1 MSQHSP
7 NPALFVRK
15 TQLEAGEH
23 NKNFLMLDR
32 DCLALITSKEADKVT
47 PLMSKIYLNLLN
59 APTCLRERDRVLR
72 FSGELQGETW
82 IKAWDQLCG
91 LLGVAS
97 ATANKALT
105 WLHEKGIIGY
115 FAGKNGVGIRI
126 FLNRAASSIAN
137 NARDRK
143 TGRPQKVLT
152 FPVASS
158 TASRASLSEAAFKDN
173 YVGLETQDTFIKPAA
188 PKAGANREN
197 LSEQGT
203 HSNQPTL
210 SDPPSQDVLPESVFA
225 DVLSRILTE
234 IKPAL
239 RSASQEAARVE
250 HERTREWLEKRGLPK
265 AARVAQHEAYAAMA
279 RHGLIKKSAGNRD
292 SQRHSQAEVG
302 RGNRAVTE
310 PRLLTS
316 EEIEEMAHAC
326 VALRESRGQSI
337 KDTLHEM
344 SLSAGGFMKDEDVPK
359 VEAATAVLLK
369 QGSENS

>member
-1 MSQHSP
+1 MSQYSP

-59 APTCLRERDRVLR
+59 APTCVRERDRVLR

-105 WLHEKGIIGY
+105 WLHKEGVIGY

-126 FLNRAASSIAN
+126 FLNRAASSISN
-137 NARDRK
+137 NSAERK
-143 TGRPQKVLT
+143 TGRPQKILA
-152 FPVASS
+152 FPGASS
-158 TASRASLSEAAFKDN
+158 AASRASLNEAAFKDN
-173 YVGLETQDTFIKPAA
+173 YVGLETQDTFITASA
-188 PKAGANREN
+188 PKAGANTKN
-197 LSEQGT
+197 PSEEGIQPSSRSPST
-203 HSNQPTL
+203 LTNQPRQETL
-210 SDPPSQDVLPESVFA
+210 PDSLFA
-225 DVLSRILTE
+225 DVLARILAE

-265 AARVAQHEAYAAMA
+265 AARVAQHEAYAAMS
-279 RHGLIKKSAGNRD
+279 RHGLIKKSAGD
-292 SQRHSQAEVG
+292 RHSQVEVG
-302 RGNRAVTE
+302 RGKRAATE

-344 SLSAGGFMKDEDVPK
+344 SLSAGGFMKDEDIPRV
-359 VEAATAVLLK
+359 AAAAGALVK
-369 QGSENS
+369 HGSENS